1 MVATKTFA
9 WAEAILG
16 ILVILYPFLWCYI
29 FPDPGVEYLFWV
41 EVAFGVIILIVAA
54 LALITKS
61 PSVK

>member
-1 MVATKTFA
+1 MVTIKTFA

-16 ILVILYPFLWCYI
+16 LLVILYPFVWCYI
-29 FPDPGVEYLFWV
+29 TTGENVAYLFYV

-61 PSVK
+61 EPAK